1 VNTRTAAV
9 AAVLGVALLVAGCSG
24 GEVSA
29 EDSPSPAIEKD
40 ATYSTIGDFRD
51 AVEEAGY
58 SCSAWSER
66 GQSSF
71 AAAAAD
77 CDSATVL
84 SIFTSEAQRD
94 EQAATLKALAIGDE
108 GKPLLIGPNWMINGK
123 VEMLEQVQPALGGI
137 IDTSMP

>member
-1 VNTRTAAV
+1 MHTRTAAI

-24 GEVSA
+24 GEAAV
-29 EDSPSPAIEKD
+29 EESPSPAVEKD
-40 ATYSTIGDFRD
+40 ATYSTIADFRE

-66 GQSSF
+66 EQSSF

-77 CDSATVL
+77 CDSSTVL

-94 EQAATLKALAIGDE
+94 EQAATLKALAIGDQ
-108 GKPLLIGPNWMINGK
+108 GRPLLIGPNWMINGK

-137 IDTSMP
+137 VDTSMP